1 MKKIRLLYILLAAF
15 CIALLLIFPSIT
27 SLLEEKG
34 NGKPP
39 DFAKHENSP
48 PKPKH
53 LIEDINSEELHLYEP
68 DFHKKPSHENSKI
81 IDIIFSFS
89 FSFTLALTIILF
101 ISRHIAISPIN
112 SESATKKQEK
122 PNRCKCIS
130 KPKIITFIG
139 TLIIFVV
146 FVSIYNV
153 SYMLIPG
160 YRDQPFGIT
169 LFKCLATTVVSILF
183 AIILHMLNQHNI
195 VSLEIEKLQ
204 TENIKNKYNALS
216 SQINPHFFFN
226 SLNALSYLIRSKNN
240 DNALIYIDNLSDIFR
255 YVLQKNNEN
264 LVTLKEE
271 LNFLDSYNYLLKI
284 RFENKISIN
293 INIPDDFFEKKLP
306 AISLQPLIENI
317 VKHNI
322 INDENKMSIEI
333 FINDNNNLE
342 IKNQLNKK
350 DQQEKNSKIGLENLN
365 NRYKLLLNKEIKI
378 IQTEDFFIVEL
389 QLL

>member
-1 MKKIRLLYILLAAF
+1 
-15 CIALLLIFPSIT
+15 
-27 SLLEEKG
+27 
-34 NGKPP
+34 
-39 DFAKHENSP
+39 
-48 PKPKH
+48 
-53 LIEDINSEELHLYEP
+53 
-68 DFHKKPSHENSKI
+68 
-81 IDIIFSFS
+81 
-89 FSFTLALTIILF
+89 
-101 ISRHIAISPIN
+101 
-112 SESATKKQEK
+112 
-122 PNRCKCIS
+122 
-130 KPKIITFIG
+130 
-139 TLIIFVV
+139 
-146 FVSIYNV
+146 
-153 SYMLIPG
+153 MLIPG